1 MNEYE
6 EFCEKFKPKKTT
18 DDCYTPDAIYAVI
31 ADYVA
36 SEYNLSR
43 SSFVRPFY
51 PGGDYE
57 NYDYSD
63 GAVVV
68 DNPPFSIFTKILKF
82 YQSRHIPFFLFCNA
96 LTSLGAV
103 AGVKG
108 VTLIAP
114 GGKGSQMI
122 YENGARV
129 LTYFATNLEPEN
141 IVRVDLRLGEMLENV
156 LGNKKSLSKY
166 NYPDAILTIKYILRL
181 AANKVP
187 YTLKANEA
195 IKVPNIDALRELKS
209 CCFGGALM
217 LSEKAEKEKPFI
229 YEREEYAF
237 VLKLSEREKETQKEI
252 GKNEN

>member
-1 MNEYE
+1 MAKNETYE
-6 EFCEKFKPKKTT
+6 EFVEKFKPKKTT
-18 DDCYTPDAIYAVI
+18 DDCYTPPEIYEVI
-31 ADYVA
+31 AEYVA

-51 PGGDYE
+51 PGGDFE
-57 NYDYSD
+57 NYCYPE

-82 YQSRHIPFFLFCNA
+82 YQSRGIPFFLFCNA

-114 GGKGSQMI
+114 SGNGSNI
-122 YENGARV
+122 TYENGANVR
-129 LTYFATNLEPEN
+129 TYFATNLEPEN
-141 IVRVDLRLGEMLENV
+141 LVRVDLRLGEMLDNV
-156 LGNKKSLSKY
+156 LGHKKSLRRY
-166 NYPDAILTIKYILRL
+166 NYPDAILTIKHILRL
-181 AANKVP
+181 AHDKVP

-195 IKVPNIDALRELKS
+195 IKVPNIDAMLELGS
-209 CCFGGALM
+209 GIFGGGLL

-229 YEREEYAF
+229 YDREVGAF
-237 VLKLSEREKETQKEI
+237 VLKLSEREKKKQKEI
-252 GKNEN
+252 GK